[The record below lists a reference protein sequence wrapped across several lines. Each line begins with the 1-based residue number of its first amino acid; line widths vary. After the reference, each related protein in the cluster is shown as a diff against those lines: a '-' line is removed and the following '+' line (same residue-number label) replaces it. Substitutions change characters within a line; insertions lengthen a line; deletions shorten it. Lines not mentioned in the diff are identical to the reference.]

1 MRLIVA
7 SFVMFFASSVA
18 AANLSLVIVSGM
30 GGTEEYTEQF
40 NGLADRLA
48 AFAAKSGLPPQQI
61 HRLAADSSES
71 DGYLKADKQ
80 QLRQTL
86 TTIANTA
93 AVDDELLLVLIGH
106 GTPRD
111 QSALFNIPGPDLDPV
126 DLDELLDLF
135 GERRVAV
142 VNAAS
147 ASGPFLRPLS
157 APNRIIITATSSG
170 TEFHAVEFPQYL
182 VAAFE
187 DGRADSNKDQRV
199 SLLEAFNY
207 AKMEVQRSYQN
218 DERLLTE
225 HALIDDNGDG
235 EGSLSAD
242 EFSNDGPLA
251 AALYIE
257 QPAQLVKGASAEM
270 LALLDEKKSVEEKI
284 LELKRR
290 KQFLQSEAYY
300 EELEVL
306 LIRLARLAQRL
317 RDEEST

>member
-1 MRLIVA
+1 MRLMLA
-7 SFVMFFASSVA
+7 SLVLLFASSVSA
-18 AANLSLVIVSGM
+18 AKLSLVVVSGM
-30 GGTEEYTEQF
+30 GGTEEYSDQF
-40 NGLADRLA
+40 NQLADRLVTIA
-48 AFAAKSGLPPQQI
+48 VSSGLPASQVY
-61 HRLAADSSES
+61 RLAAEPAETE
-71 DGYLKADKQ
+71 YLKADKQ

-86 TTIANTA
+86 TEIAANSG
-93 AVDDELLLVLIGH
+93 VEDELLLVLIGH

-111 QSALFNIPGPDLDPV
+111 QTALFNIPGPDIDPV
-126 DLDELLDLF
+126 ELDEILDLF

-157 APNRIIITATSSG
+157 ADNRIIITATSSG

-187 DGRADSNKDQRV
+187 DDRADSNKDQRV

-257 QPAQLVKGASAEM
+257 QPPQLLNGASAEM
-270 LALLDEKKSVEEKI
+270 LALLDEKKSVEEEI
-284 LELKRR
+284 LDLKRR
-290 KQFLQSEAYY
+290 KQFLPIDAYY
-300 EELEVL
+300 EKLETL
-306 LIRLARLAQRL
+306 LIQLARLAQRV